1 MLLLVMDG
9 CRPSTFGSLRR
20 HAMVIGVELMTIA
33 L

>member
-1 MLLLVMDG
+1 MLLLVAAG

-20 HAMVIGVELMTIA
+20 RAVVIGVELMTTA